1 MRSILKK
8 TLTSLFMTIIIIQC
22 IILLSDKMNVE
33 ALATMAGSEDII
45 IEDLNESGILEL
57 DFDDNKTKTLNI
69 DSGEA
74 QIIGCSNWGGR
85 GIFTAD
91 YDYDNG
97 KCTLTAKHFG
107 IERLNLTFSDSTA
120 NENIEK
126 YVLVDVET
134 DKYLNAAL
142 DKMPDE
148 YYGSQ
153 YNTGEVSN
161 YANKYLFNDINYEMD
176 NSACVLDGKNYNCTL
191 KLKYWY
197 TTLDNESD
205 VIEVSKPITLIQYT
219 LPELA
224 TYELQINETREIG
237 LNLDN
242 DINTDDLVFVSL
254 DNSVA
259 SVTKSG
265 KITANG
271 YGETEIRLYNKK
283 TFEYTSGKVIVK
295 EVKYNSIDEMLE
307 DFNNTLTID
316 ANTLEYSWISYQE
329 IAMQHFRELAAYLS
343 SYQYASPDYSTTTCE
358 ENVCIVGYYYNG
370 QQYTTEPITINIEG
384 INAPDKIYIMK
395 NQTFDINNYVKSYT
409 GGDIALKADENYIKW
424 ITGEN
429 CEYQTVCDEEGNCT
443 SEPYNCEE
451 YGYYQTQQI
460 GEVEVEFIVDGYIK
474 KSTIVITHEWAD
486 EDSVRNQ
493 FNNIDSITLPYSSLD
508 FANNLNYL
516 SNIVKSNIKSSISNE
531 NLDKY
536 MKYNVTCLFVD
547 KCTVNIDATINESN
561 NYTQLLYISPKTIK
575 INYSGLSSENS
586 AVINELK
593 RVNEQ
598 LEDEYLLSFRDTL
611 ILENTYISDDEFY
624 ANLISKTDINNIITS
639 SSLDI
644 TLEQVET
651 KLFTNT
657 IKGGTVYKL
666 TFKDNDV
673 ILDEREITVTSNH
686 IYYMDGF
693 MSQDDEKRID
703 CIKDQVDAV
712 LSSDATVTKVIDNVY
727 EVDLGTKKFNI
738 IFDQKEI
745 IKISYIGLNETAV
758 ELNSGDTYQIDYS
771 VYPTMANTG
780 TITFDSS
787 DESIATVDENGL
799 VTAIKDGYTTIK
811 VRVGYSTCTLL
822 VAVNTKIE
830 DMLNSVLE
838 ELPNHVT
845 VNYSS
850 LNYSNLSNAIAN
862 TIYSSLYNL
871 TSNNLMINLEVV
883 EENEKQYLTLKY
895 YKGYGKYINSDSKEI
910 TYDLKGIKIKSNEIE
925 IASNESYDLEVFFS
939 EGDIS
944 NIYYEVQDKS
954 IATISSTGVI
964 KGLKPG
970 ITYINI
976 YDKYNQY
983 YNCVK
988 VIVDKDLFYDTKM
1001 TELKSS
1007 PVVINGD
1014 TYTTYS
1020 TWYDGTNIIN
1030 NMFQS
1035 ELYKHISMYDYAD
1048 GIQTI
1053 CNTNTMKCTMYL
1065 TNYEN
1070 GYVTETWTEEFDI
1083 EFDGIF
1089 VSNAELELN
1098 SDVEEKLQY
1107 EVYPNDAEVKI
1118 ESLNTNLCEIT
1129 SDNKVK
1135 TLATGICPI
1144 KYTTEGHT
1152 TYQFVIIN
1160 ETEIIENLQSS
1171 YDNVT
1176 SPIDIKTEKY
1186 DENVT
1191 EMYNSNNDYEGSA
1204 EYVGIYDATI
1214 TNHIESQMNI
1224 PYEYWYS
1231 FSLDDLNENDE
1242 LDVSIDLYYSFRD
1255 QDIDYYYS
1263 YDFEDNLTRTFKLT
1277 YGEVPV
1283 EEKTIGELV
1292 KENIK
1297 TNYDLTLTQALKF
1310 QMSTDKDDFE
1320 EIYKYSSLSDDIK
1333 EICSDCTFVTAKTV
1347 GGAGGGEDSAGM
1359 STAVVV
1365 YKNGYPITSKFVN
1378 FTIYFNVE
1386 VGVQNSFDDII
1397 EIIEDEVKSAY
1408 LQVKNSLLTQATPL
1422 MTRGNSIFAPITTAS
1437 NDIDVEVTKESTD
1450 ETGKGTYSIKVED
1463 IKFKAVIDTTVT
1475 GEINYSN
1482 KVTGIKTNVNTLNLK
1497 VGQSSTIKYEITPNN
1512 ATDKSVTWTS
1522 SDTNVAT
1529 VTNNG
1534 EIIAKSIGKAT
1545 VTVKTNDGGYKAT
1558 VTVNVTLD
1566 DSQTTKLGDVNLD
1579 NLVNMNDLITLRKQ
1593 QAGLVVFNDKAL
1605 ANADMNNDSRVNMT
1619 DIIQLRKYLAK

>member
-8 TLTSLFMTIIIIQC
+8 TLTTLFTAIIIIQC
-22 IILLSDKMNVE
+22 IVLLGNKMNVE
-33 ALATMAGSEDII
+33 ALAKTTGSEDII

-69 DSGEA
+69 DSGES
-74 QIIGCSNWGGR
+74 QITGCSNWGGR
-85 GIFTAD
+85 SIFSTSLD
-91 YDYDNG
+91 SG
-97 KCTLTAKHFG
+97 KCTLTAKHYG
-107 IERLNLTFSDSTA
+107 IEKLNLTFLDPAT
-120 NENIEK
+120 NENVEK
-126 YVLVDVET
+126 YVLVDIET
-134 DKYLNAAL
+134 DEYLNAAL
-142 DKMPDE
+142 DRMPNE

-153 YNTGEVSN
+153 YNSNEIYN
-161 YANKYLFNDINYEMD
+161 YAKEYIPTDINWDLD

-191 KLKYWY
+191 KLNYWY
-197 TTLDNESD
+197 NTLDNNSD
-205 VIEVSKPITLIQYT
+205 IIEVSKPITLIQYT
-219 LPELA
+219 LPELY
-224 TYELQINETREIG
+224 TYDLQIGETREI
-237 LNLDN
+237 NIELDN
-242 DINTDDLVFVSL
+242 DIDTDDLVFVSL

-283 TFEYTSGKVIVK
+283 TFEYTSGKVVVK
-295 EVKYNSIDEMLE
+295 EVKYNNIDEMLE
-307 DFNNTLTID
+307 DFNNKTLTID

-329 IAMQHFRELAAYLS
+329 IAIQHFRELAEYLS
-343 SYQYASPDYSTTTCE
+343 SYHYASPDYSTTTCE

-370 QQYTTEPITINIEG
+370 QQFTTEPITINVEG
-384 INAPDKIYIMK
+384 IIAADKIYIMK
-395 NQTFDINNYVKSYT
+395 NHNFNINDHVKSYT
-409 GGDIALKADENYIKW
+409 DGDIVLKADENYIKW
-424 ITGEN
+424 VTGEN

-493 FNNIDSITLPYSSLD
+493 FDSIDSITLPYSSLD
-508 FANNLNYL
+508 FTNNLNYL
-516 SNIVKSNIKSSISNE
+516 NNIVKSNLKSSITNE

-547 KCTVNIDATINESN
+547 KCTVNIDATINASN
-561 NYTQLLYISPKTIK
+561 NYTQLLYINPKTIK

-586 AVINELK
+586 EVINELK

-598 LEDEYLLSFRDTL
+598 IEDEYLLSFRDTL

-624 ANLISKTDINNIITS
+624 ANLISKTDINNIIMS

-644 TLEQVET
+644 TIEQVET

-693 MSQDDEKRID
+693 MSQDDEKRIE
-703 CIKDQVDAV
+703 CIKNQVDAV
-712 LSSDATVTKVIDNVY
+712 LSSDATVTKVVDNIF

-745 IKISYIGLNETAV
+745 IKISYIGLNENAV
-758 ELNSGDTYQIDYS
+758 ELNSGDTYQIDYN

-780 TITFDSS
+780 TIIFDSS

-811 VRVGYSTCTLL
+811 VKVGYSTSTLL

-845 VNYSS
+845 LNYSN

-862 TIYSSLYNL
+862 TIYSSLYDL

-910 TYDLKGIKIKSNEIE
+910 TYDLKGIKIKSNEVE

-944 NIYYEVQDKS
+944 NIYYEVQDES

-970 ITYINI
+970 VTYINL

-983 YNCVK
+983 YNWVK

-1020 TWYDGTNIIN
+1020 RWYDGANIIGY
-1030 NMFQS
+1030 MFQN
-1035 ELYKHISMYDYAD
+1035 ELNKYINMYDYAD
-1048 GIQTI
+1048 GVQSI
-1053 CNTNTMKCTMYL
+1053 CNTNEMKCTMYL

-1070 GYVTETWTEEFDI
+1070 GYVAESWTEEFDI

-1129 SDNKVK
+1129 SDKKVK

-1160 ETEIIENLQSS
+1160 ENEIVENLQSS

-1186 DENVT
+1186 DPNVT
-1191 EMYNSNNDYEGSA
+1191 EMYNSNSDYEASA

-1214 TNHIESQMNI
+1214 TNHIDNQMNI
-1224 PYEYWYS
+1224 PYKYWYS
-1231 FSLDDLNENDE
+1231 FNLDDLTENDE

-1255 QDIDYYYS
+1255 EDIEYYYS

-1277 YGEVPV
+1277 YGEVPE
-1283 EEKTIGELV
+1283 EEKAVGELV

-1297 TNYDLTLTQALKF
+1297 TDYDLTLTQALKF
-1310 QMSTDKDDFE
+1310 QMSTDKDEFE

-1333 EICSDCTFVTAKTV
+1333 EVCSDCTYVIAKTV

-1386 VGVQNSFDDII
+1386 VGVQNSFDDVI
-1397 EIIEDEVKSAY
+1397 EIIEDEVKVAY
-1408 LQVKNSLLTQATPL
+1408 LQVKNSLLTQTSPL
-1422 MTRGNSIFAPITTAS
+1422 MTRGNEFFTPITG
-1437 NDIDVEVTKESTD
+1437 NEDVNVEVIKESTD

-1463 IKFKAVIDTTVT
+1463 IQFKAVIDTRTT
-1475 GEINYSN
+1475 GEVNYSN
-1482 KVTGIKTNVNTLNLK
+1482 KVTGIKTKVKTLNLK
-1497 VGQSSTIKYEITPNN
+1497 VGGTETIEYEITPTN
-1512 ATDKSVTWTS
+1512 ADDIKVVWS
-1522 SDTNVAT
+1522 SSNSDVAT
-1529 VTNNG
+1529 VDEYGKVT
-1534 EIIAKSIGKAT
+1534 AKSVGKT
-1545 VTVKTNDGGYKAT
+1545 TITVKTNDGGYTAS

-1566 DSQTTKLGDVNLD
+1566 DSVVTMLGDVNLD
-1579 NLVNMNDLITLRKQ
+1579 NIINMNDLITLRKQ
-1593 QAGLVVFNDKAL
+1593 QAGLVTFNNKAL

-1619 DIIQLRKYLAK
+1619 DVIQLRKYLAK